1 MTWNIR
7 TGGRDS
13 GGADRRD
20 LLARVVVAERPDV
33 LALQELRD
41 FDSGA
46 VLADFAGRVGMRPH
60 LARSCFGQPVA
71 VLLRPPLRALA
82 ATRVRRPFHHAA
94 QRVTVATTAGPL
106 TVLSVH
112 LDPYS
117 GLRRRIEA
125 GWAAAALRRA
135 PGELGLLAGDLNT
148 LDPVAEH
155 TDRIAR
161 LPPAY
166 RRRHLR
172 RDGRTVETRAVARLL
187 AAGLVDLYA
196 AANHP
201 IGGPGGAGVLVADP
215 SDGAVRYRL
224 SGGAAAGPADDGLTA
239 PTRHGGGA
247 EFSGM
252 RLDYLFGTAA
262 LANRV
267 RDCRVRRGGESEYA
281 SDHYPVVV
289 DLDLDPA
296 PPSGPA

>member
-1 MTWNIR
+1 MLRAMTWNIR
-7 TGGRDS
+7 TGGRDR

-20 LLARVVVAERPDV
+20 LLVRVVAAERPDV

-41 FDSGA
+41 FDDRPAAAPAPAGGLRA
-46 VLADFAGRVGMRPH
+46 DGGGVLADFAGRVGMRPH

-94 QRVTVATTAGPL
+94 QRVSVATTAGAL

-117 GLRRRIEA
+117 GLRRRVEA

-135 PGELGLLAGDLNT
+135 PGRLGLLAGDLNT

-161 LPPAY
+161 LPAAY

-196 AANHP
+196 AA
-201 IGGPGGAGVLVADP
+201 G
-215 SDGAVRYRL
+215 RT
-224 SGGAAAGPADDGLTA
+224 DDGLTA

-262 LANRV
+262 LAERV
-267 RDCRVRRGGESEYA
+267 RDCRVLRGGETEYA
-281 SDHYPVVV
+281 SDHYPVVA

-296 PPSGPA
+296 

>member
-1 MTWNIR
+1 MLRAMTWNIR

-13 GGADRRD
+13 GGVDRRD
-20 LLARVVVAERPDV
+20 LLVRVVAAERPDV
-33 LALQELRD
+33 LALQELRG
-41 FDSGA
+41 FDDRPAAAPAPVGGRRAGA
-46 VLADFAGRVGMRPH
+46 GGVLADFAGRVGMRPH

-71 VLLRPPLRALA
+71 VLLRPPLRVLN

-94 QRVTVATTAGPL
+94 QRVTVSTTAGPL

-117 GLRRRIEA
+117 GLRRRVEA
-125 GWAAAALRRA
+125 GWAAAALHRA

-155 TDRIAR
+155 TDRVAR
-161 LPPAY
+161 LPAAY

-196 AANHP
+196 A
-201 IGGPGGAGVLVADP
+201 GG
-215 SDGAVRYRL
+215 
-224 SGGAAAGPADDGLTA
+224 GPADGTADAGLTA

-262 LANRV
+262 LAGRV
-267 RDCRVRRGGESEYA
+267 RDCRVLRGGDTEYA
-281 SDHYPVVV
+281 SDHYPVVA
-289 DLDLDPA
+289 DLDLDPT
-296 PPSGPA
+296 

>member
-1 MTWNIR
+1 MLRAMTWNIR

-13 GGADRRD
+13 GGVDRRD
-20 LLARVVVAERPDV
+20 LLVRVVAAERPDV
-33 LALQELRD
+33 LALQELRN
-41 FDSGA
+41 FDDRPAAAPAPVGDRRA
-46 VLADFAGRVGMRPH
+46 AGGDVLADFAGRVGMRPH
-60 LARSCFGQPVA
+60 LARSCLGQPVA
-71 VLLRPPLRALA
+71 VLLRPPLRVLA

-94 QRVTVATTAGPL
+94 QRVTVATSAGPL

-117 GLRRRIEA
+117 GLRRRVEA

-135 PGELGLLAGDLNT
+135 PGRLGLLAGDLNT

-155 TDRIAR
+155 TDRVAR
-161 LPPAY
+161 LPAAY

-196 AANHP
+196 AAGRP
-201 IGGPGGAGVLVADP
+201 
-215 SDGAVRYRL
+215 
-224 SGGAAAGPADDGLTA
+224 DDGLTA

-262 LANRV
+262 LAERV
-267 RDCRVRRGGESEYA
+267 RDCRVLRGGETEYA
-281 SDHYPVVV
+281 SDHYPVVA

-296 PPSGPA
+296 

>member
-1 MTWNIR
+1 MLRAMTWNIR

-20 LLARVVVAERPDV
+20 LLVRVVTAERPDV

-71 VLLRPPLRALA
+71 VLLRPPLRVLA

-94 QRVTVATTAGPL
+94 QRVTVATSAGPL

-117 GLRRRIEA
+117 GLRRRVEA
-125 GWAAAALRRA
+125 GWVAAALRRA
-135 PGELGLLAGDLNT
+135 PGTLGLLAGDLNT
-148 LDPVAEH
+148 LDPLADH
-155 TDRIAR
+155 SDRIAR
-161 LPPAY
+161 LPAAY

-196 AANHP
+196 AA
-201 IGGPGGAGVLVADP
+201 AGRSGTGTP
-215 SDGAVRYRL
+215 DG
-224 SGGAAAGPADDGLTA
+224 GLTA

-252 RLDYLFGTAA
+252 RLDYLLGTVA
-262 LANRV
+262 LAGRL
-267 RDCRVRRGGESEYA
+267 RDCRVLRGGESEYA
-281 SDHYPVVV
+281 SDHYPVVAE
-289 DLDLDPA
+289 LDLHPD
-296 PPSGPA
+296 

>member
-1 MTWNIR
+1 MLRAMTWNIR
-7 TGGRDS
+7 TGGRDR

-20 LLARVVVAERPDV
+20 LLVRVVAAERPDV
-33 LALQELRD
+33 LALQELRG
-41 FDSGA
+41 FDDRPAAAPAPGGGRRAAAGGA
-46 VLADFAGRVGMRPH
+46 LADFAGRVGMRPH

-94 QRVTVATTAGPL
+94 QRVTVATTAGAL

-117 GLRRRIEA
+117 GLRRRVEA

-135 PGELGLLAGDLNT
+135 PGELGMLAGDLNT

-161 LPPAY
+161 LPAAY

-196 AANHP
+196 AISP
-201 IGGPGGAGVLVADP
+201 PDDGTAD
-215 SDGAVRYRL
+215 A
-224 SGGAAAGPADDGLTA
+224 GLTA

-262 LANRV
+262 LAERV
-267 RDCRVRRGGESEYA
+267 RDCRVLRGGDTEYA
-281 SDHYPVVV
+281 SDHYPVVA

-296 PPSGPA
+296 